1 MQQLMQTLQD
11 TQTVC
16 EDELEGKEELASV
29 LLDSED
35 MAGGSRIGEHE
46 VSGGGVEV
54 VYTAGIGEDH
64 PLFSLQALGY

>member
-16 EDELEGKEELASV
+16 EDELEEKEELAS
-29 LLDSED
+29 LSFDSEYI
-35 MAGGSRIGEHE
+35 AGGLRVGVQEARGEE
-46 VSGGGVEV
+46 VEV
-54 VYTAGIGEDH
+54 VYTAGNGEDH